1 MVTIRLEQELYTVNE
16 DEGLLTVCAQIV
28 DGSLSRPVSFALRV
42 FQGPGTAVGES
53 GSQSWCMNFDLS
65 CYQLQLVPSLDLL
78 INEIVFTFSHS

>member
-28 DGSLSRPVSFALRV
+28 DGSLSRPVSFTLRV

-53 GSQSWCMNFDLS
+53 
-65 CYQLQLVPSLDLL
+65 
-78 INEIVFTFSHS
+78 